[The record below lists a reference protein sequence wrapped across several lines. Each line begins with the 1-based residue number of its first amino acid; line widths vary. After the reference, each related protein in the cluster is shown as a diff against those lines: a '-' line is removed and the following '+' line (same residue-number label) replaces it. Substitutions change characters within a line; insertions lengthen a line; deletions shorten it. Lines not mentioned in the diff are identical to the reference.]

1 MIHSVH
7 YFSEDNDRITVHNFI
22 LVDFKRTYL
31 TCTQKMKT
39 ENSHVICKREYFK
52 LPAWSAYRPLCE
64 DTSISL
70 INIHDGIKD
79 VNDDT

>member
-1 MIHSVH
+1 MIHSVD
-7 YFSEDNDRITVHNFI
+7 YFSEDNNRITVHNFI
-22 LVDFKRTYL
+22 LGDFKRTHL
-31 TCTQKMKT
+31 TCTQKMKPA
-39 ENSHVICKREYFK
+39 NSHVICTRENFK
-52 LPAWSAYRPLCE
+52 LPAWPAYRPLCE